1 MSPNTRNHLETRPIQ
16 PSARRMHGL
25 RLLSLLLLVSLAC
38 SLPGLGKPEAT
49 ETPALEVEGAT
60 IEQTPTQAAGP
71 IGTIHELPP
80 ALVETDPP
88 AGSQL
93 PLDGTITLYFNQPMD
108 AASVEG
114 ALSGEP
120 QLSGSFAWPD
130 QATLVFTPDAPFL
143 PESDLLLTL
152 AGTAQSSTG
161 QTLQEP
167 VSLRFTTSSYLRLA
181 QRLPEPA
188 TSEVDPASAVVAAF
202 NRPVVPLGADPAT
215 LPAAFSLEPATA
227 GSGEWINT
235 STYIFYP
242 EPALAGAAAYQV
254 TVNPALVATDGAPL
268 DAAGSWNFVTAA
280 PRLVSIEPPEGTL
293 NMFLDAPVRLVFSQ
307 GMDTASVQ
315 ANFSLLD
322 AAGQSVS
329 GEFTWDETFTSMT
342 FTPSAL
348 LERGSSYTIVLS
360 GQAAALGGAALGSET
375 RQTLHTVYDLQ
386 IAGYAPSQGT
396 TIHTYEHMV
405 LYLSSPVPEEDL
417 LDYLS
422 LSPAVSNLGAWF
434 DESQMAINLY
444 GTLAPDTDYT
454 LTVSPELSDRWGS
467 RLGQSFTL
475 SFRTTGLDPLVTFP
489 YSSDITFLTPDDTG
503 PLALVTNVTNL
514 PLSGGTVPLQ
524 DFLRMLGPE
533 GYDVRLNYSPADETS
548 WSFQPDIPANQA
560 SYVTL
565 PYRPDG
571 LPAQPGLYYLWID
584 NPQTYGDSRSH
595 GLSAPA
601 ILGPQSPAA
610 GRGSGSDISMVLAV
624 SNYQTTLKLSATEAF
639 VWAVDLRTRTP
650 GANLPVAL
658 YNEAG
663 ELVTSGMTGADGVFR
678 GALPAVSDP
687 WEVYAAVLGQP
698 GQNSFGLA
706 MSFWNDGIAPWDFD
720 FPLDVSGP
728 QVQAYLYTDRPIYR
742 PGDTVY
748 FRGVVRQGY
757 NGRYTLPDLSSYELI
772 VADGIGVEV
781 ARFDLPLSGFGT
793 IHGQYTIPDNAQPGD
808 FRISDP
814 NWSSS
819 VFFLVSEYRKPEI
832 NLQVTAQADEI
843 LNGASVV
850 AQVNARYFFDA
861 PAGNQP
867 LHWVL
872 YAADDWFH
880 LPDGYQVG
888 PVNTD
893 WLDVFTYSYWQYGF
907 GASVAEGDAQTAP
920 DGTLTLEIPTEANQ
934 ARQRYTLEVTLTDES
949 GLPVSART
957 TVNGNPAAYYIG
969 VKPDAWSGAAERE
982 SGFSVLTADWQGN
995 ASPGQA
1001 LSAVFQQVEYV
1012 RVDPPADQPYEF
1024 PTYEPVYTPVAS
1036 TNLVTG
1042 ADGMARLTFTPPEP
1056 GTYQLD
1062 VQGEG
1067 TLTQVTLWVAGEGRA
1082 VWPNLPNQRLRLTA
1096 DQDSYQPG
1104 ETAKVFIPN
1113 PFGGPATA
1121 LLTVER
1127 DEVLRYQVLTLPVGG
1142 SNIDLPLSSDD
1153 APNIY
1158 ISVTAIG
1165 QAEDGSPDF
1174 RQGYLELSVA
1184 VIQEHLDVTIT
1195 SQPERGGPG
1204 EPLTL
1209 TLTVTDASG
1218 APVQG
1223 EFSLSVVDEAVLAL
1237 TEPNAVDIF
1246 SAFYGPQP
1254 LGVRSGLS
1262 LAAWGQRLRYMPGGM
1277 GGGGGDL
1284 APSVVREYFPD
1295 TAYWNAVIETDASGQ
1310 AVVTV
1315 TLPDTL
1321 TTWQVLVRGLTSHT
1335 WVGEAQIDVVTTQ
1348 ELLLRPVTPRFLVA
1362 SDHVE
1367 LAAIAQ
1373 NNTDAELTGEVRL
1386 QASGVLLDDPASQ
1399 AQAVTIPAGG
1409 QVRVSWWGTAQ
1420 DVASADLLFS
1430 LQAGGLS
1437 DAVRVAGGEL
1447 PVLRYTAP
1455 QTFATSGTLTE
1466 GGERLELVSLPV
1478 TFDPASG
1485 ALDLELSPS
1494 LAAAML
1500 QGLEVLEHYPY
1511 ECTEQTLS
1519 RFLPNLEAY
1528 RAVQEFGLDAPDLEA
1543 RLERTLND
1551 GLTRLLSQQNPD
1563 GSWGWWAGSSGN
1575 EYLTAYV
1582 LYGLS
1587 RVSQAGIS
1595 VPNSAIQRAIEYL
1608 NTVRPMLSQVGE
1620 SWQLDRLA
1628 FEGYALGQAGQP
1640 NQNLLQ
1646 GLFDRRDELNPWA
1659 QALLALALQEIPS
1672 GGGQADTLLSDLQ
1685 ATALRSATGV
1695 HWELGQPGWQN
1706 MTSTL
1711 SSSAMVIYA
1720 LAQLEPASTLLP
1732 DAVNYLMAHR
1742 QADGAWGSTYES
1754 AWVMLAMAA
1763 VMRGTGELGGNFAF
1777 GASLNGASILSGHA
1791 GESTQLNPVT
1801 TSLPL
1806 SSLYPDAPNALTV
1819 LREAGSGRLYYTA
1832 ALQVYRPVA
1841 DVQPL
1846 DRGLTVTRQVFPAGV
1861 DLRTAQPIAS
1871 SQVGEAV
1878 TVRLTLVLPTDAY
1891 YLVVEDYIPAGAEIL
1906 NTRLQTSQLGEFGEP
1921 GPLYDPSDPF
1931 ATGWG
1936 WWLFSAARVYDDHIA
1951 FTAEYLPAGTYQL
1964 TYTLVMLQAGE
1975 YQVLPARAWLFYF
1988 PEVQGTTAGALF
2000 EIRP

>member
-1 MSPNTRNHLETRPIQ
+1 MSPKNFNQQNMFEPATRHG
-16 PSARRMHGL
+16 HGL

-38 SLPGLGKPEAT
+38 SIPGLSKPEAT
-49 ETPALEVEGAT
+49 ETPPLEIVGEAVESTAT
-60 IEQTPTQAAGP
+60 EQSGP
-71 IGTIHELPP
+71 IGTAQDLPP
-80 ALVETDPP
+80 ALVEADPP
-88 AGSQL
+88 AGAQL

-120 QLSGSFAWPD
+120 QLSGSFDWPD
-130 QATLVFTPDAPFL
+130 EATLVFTPDAPFL
-143 PESDLLLTL
+143 PETEVVLTI
-152 AGTAQSSTG
+152 AETAQSSQG
-161 QTLQEP
+161 KGLLEP
-167 VSLRFTTSSYLRLA
+167 VRLSYTTSSYLRLS

-188 TSEVDPASAVVAAF
+188 AHEVDPASAVVAAF

-215 LPAAFSLEPATA
+215 LPAAFTLEPAAA

-242 EPALAGAAAYQV
+242 EPALAGASTYQV
-254 TVNPALVATDGAPL
+254 TVNPALSATDGAPL
-268 DAAGSWNFVTAA
+268 DAAGSWTFSTAI
-280 PRLVSIEPPEGTL
+280 PRVVSVEPADGAVLV
-293 NMFLDAPVRLVFSQ
+293 FLDAPVRITFSQ
-307 GMDTASVQ
+307 GMDTASVE
-315 ANFSLLD
+315 ANFSLLNP
-322 AAGQSVS
+322 AAQPVS
-329 GEFTWDETFTSMT
+329 GEFSWDETFTTLT
-342 FTPSAL
+342 FTPTAL
-348 LERGSSYTIVLS
+348 LQRDSNYTVVLS
-360 GQAAALGGAALGSET
+360 EEAAAMGGATLGSNT
-375 RQTLHTVYDLQ
+375 YSNWWTVPDLQ
-386 IAGYAPSQGT
+386 VTGHAPSQNGVL
-396 TIHTYEHMV
+396 HTYEQV
-405 LYLSSPVPEEDL
+405 IFYLSSPVPEEDV
-417 LDYLS
+417 LDYITF
-422 LSPAVSNLGAWF
+422 SPAVPNLNAWVDDF
-434 DESQMAINLY
+434 QMSISLY
-444 GTLAPDTDYT
+444 ATLDPDTNYT
-454 LTVSPELSDRWGS
+454 VTVSPELTDRWGS
-467 RLGQSFTL
+467 RLGQSYSL

-489 YSSDITFLTPDDTG
+489 YSSDITFLTTDDTG
-503 PLALVTNVTNL
+503 PLALVTNITNL

-533 GYDVRLNYSPADETS
+533 GYDVRLNYTPADETS
-548 WSFQPDIPANQA
+548 WTFQPEIPSNQA

-571 LPAQPGLYYLWID
+571 QPAGPGLYFLWID
-584 NPQTYGDSRSH
+584 TPQTNGNSRSH
-595 GLSAPA
+595 GLSALTTQGA
-601 ILGPQSPAA
+601 RIPAA
-610 GRGSGSDISMVLAV
+610 GRGSGVDISMVLAV
-624 SNYQTTLKLSATEAF
+624 SNYQTTMKLSATEAF
-639 VWAVDLRTRTP
+639 VWAVDLRTSAP
-650 GANLPVAL
+650 GANLPVAI

-663 ELVTSGMTGADGVFR
+663 ELVSSGVTDAEGIFR
-678 GALPAVSDP
+678 GDLPPSSDP
-687 WEVYAAVLGQP
+687 WEVYVAILGQP
-698 GQNSFGLA
+698 GQDSFGLA
-706 MSFWNDGIAPWDFD
+706 MSFWNEGVAAWDFD
-720 FPLDVSGP
+720 LPMDTSGP
-728 QVQAYLYTDRPIYR
+728 RVEAYLYTDRPIYR

-757 NGRYTLPDLSSYELI
+757 NGRYTLPDQSSYELI
-772 VADGIGVEV
+772 VTDGIGTQI
-781 ARFDLPLSGFGT
+781 ASYDLPLSGFGT
-793 IHGQYTIPDNAQPGD
+793 VHGQFTIPDNAQPGD
-808 FRISDP
+808 FRIGDP
-814 NWSSS
+814 SYNSNVW
-819 VFFLVSEYRKPEI
+819 FLVTEYRKPEI
-832 NLQVTAQADEI
+832 NLQVTAQAEEI

-872 YAADDWFH
+872 YAADDFFH
-880 LPDGYQVG
+880 LPGGYQVG
-888 PVNTD
+888 PVNTH
-893 WLDVFTYSYWQYGF
+893 WLDVFTFPYWQYGF
-907 GASVAEGDAQTAP
+907 GSPIAEGDAQTGQ

-949 GLPVSART
+949 GLPVSARAA
-957 TVNGNPAAYYIG
+957 VNGNPSVYYIG
-969 VKPDAWSGAAERE
+969 VKPDAWSGTAERE
-982 SGFSVLTADWQGN
+982 SGFSVLTTDWEGN

-1001 LSAVFQQVEYV
+1001 LSAIFQQVEYV

-1024 PTYEPVYTPVAS
+1024 PTYQPVYTPVAS
-1036 TNLVTG
+1036 TNFVTG

-1104 ETAKVFIPN
+1104 DTAQVFIPN
-1113 PFGGPATA
+1113 PFGEPATA

-1127 DEVLRYQVLTLPVGG
+1127 GEVLRYQVLTLAVGG
-1142 SNIDLPLSSDD
+1142 SNVDLPLSSED
-1153 APNIY
+1153 APNVY
-1158 ISVTAIG
+1158 VSVTVVG
-1165 QAEDGSPDF
+1165 HAEDGSPDF
-1174 RQGYLELSVA
+1174 RQGYQALTVA
-1184 VIQEHLDVTIT
+1184 VIQEHLNVEVT
-1195 SQPERGGPG
+1195 SQPERGGPS
-1204 EPLTL
+1204 EPV
-1209 TLTVTDASG
+1209 TLTVRVSDASG

-1237 TEPNAVDIF
+1237 TEPNSLDIF

-1254 LGVRSGLS
+1254 LGVRNGLS
-1262 LAAWGQRLRYMPGGM
+1262 LAAWGQRLRFMPGGM
-1277 GGGGGDL
+1277 GGGGGDM
-1284 APSVVREYFPD
+1284 AQAVVREYFPD
-1295 TAYWNAVIETDASGQ
+1295 TAYWNATIVTDANGE

-1321 TTWQVLVRGLTSHT
+1321 TTWQVLVRGLTGET

-1348 ELLLRPVTPRFLVA
+1348 ELLIRPVTPRFLVA
-1362 SDHVE
+1362 ADHVE
-1367 LAAIAQ
+1367 LAAVAQ
-1373 NNTDAELTGEVRL
+1373 NNTVNELTGEVRL
-1386 QASGVLLDDPASQ
+1386 QASGVTLDDPASQ
-1399 AQAVTIPAGG
+1399 VQAVTIPAGG

-1478 TFDPASG
+1478 TFDPTSG

-1528 RAVQEFGLDAPDLEA
+1528 RAVQEFGLDAPNLET

-1551 GLTRLLSQQNPD
+1551 GLARLLSQQKPE
-1563 GSWGWWAGSSGN
+1563 GSWGWWAGSPSD

-1595 VPNSAIQRAIEYL
+1595 VPNSAIQRAIDYL
-1608 NTVRPMLSQVGE
+1608 NSAQPLLSQVRD

-1628 FEGYALGQAGQP
+1628 FQSYALGQAGQP
-1640 NQNLLQ
+1640 NNNLLQ

-1659 QALLALALQEIPS
+1659 QALLALALEEVPS
-1672 GGGQADTLLSDLQ
+1672 GSSQADTLLSDLQ

-1711 SSSAMVIYA
+1711 SNSAMVIYA
-1720 LAQLEPASTLLP
+1720 LAQLDPASTLLP
-1732 DAVNYLMAHR
+1732 DAVNYLMTHR

-1754 AWVMLAMAA
+1754 AWVMLAMTE
-1763 VMRGTGELGGNFAF
+1763 VMRGTGELGGDFAF
-1777 GASLNGASILSGHA
+1777 GATLNGASIVSGHA
-1791 GESTQLNPVT
+1791 GGATQLNPVT

-1806 SSLYPDAPNALTV
+1806 SSLYAGEPNALTV

-1841 DVQPL
+1841 EVQPL
-1846 DRGLTVTRQVFPAGV
+1846 ERGLAISRQVYPAGA
-1861 DLRTAQPIAS
+1861 DLRTAEPVS
-1871 SQVGEAV
+1871 SAAVGEAV

-1906 NTRLQTSQLGEFGEP
+1906 NTRLQTSQLGEYGEP

-1931 ATGWG
+1931 ASGWG
-1936 WWLFSAARVYDDHIA
+1936 WWLFSAAKVYDDHIA
-1951 FTAEYLPAGTYQL
+1951 FTAEYLPAGTYEL

-1988 PEVQGTTAGALF
+1988 PEVQGTTAGAVF